1 MEILKTLGMIAGE
14 FTLTQKTFRN
24 HINKDEVLKDQI
36 KRGLQTPKKQ
46 KLFYERWG
54 CPPSVNRADYENV

>member
-14 FTLTQKTFRN
+14 FTLKQKTFKN
-24 HINKDEVLKDQI
+24 HINKDEVLKVQI
-36 KRGLQTPKKQ
+36 KRGLQTQKKQ

-54 CPPSVNRADYENV
+54 YPPGVNKADYENV